1 MKMAKRIGGK
11 AAKIALAAVGA
22 AALSAVGT
30 GVVQFCKWAKDP
42 YSTELWFGFLKK
54 GILIT
59 KTDEPGHFKVQTG
72 YRWHD
77 DEAFDGEE
85 SFDEPEMEITLPEE
99 TPEPVQDEQGPETIA
114 EAIHKAAEK
123 VEAVKEAVDGLVT
136 EKDTAPE
143 AENEA

>member
-1 MKMAKRIGGK
+1 MAKIIGGK

-22 AALSAVGT
+22 AALSTVGV

-72 YRWHD
+72 FRWHND
-77 DEAFDGEE
+77 AAEDGEG
-85 SFDEPEMEITLPEE
+85 SFDEPEMEITLPTEAFE
-99 TPEPVQDEQGPETIA
+99 AQPDEAKAETIA
-114 EAIHKAAEK
+114 ETINKAAEK
-123 VEAVKEAVDGLVT
+123 VEAVKEAVAEIVS
-136 EKDTAPE
+136 EKEE
-143 AENEA
+143 AL

>member
-1 MKMAKRIGGK
+1 MAKIIGGK

-22 AALSAVGT
+22 AALSTVGA

-59 KTDEPGHFKVQTG
+59 KTDEPGHYKVQTG

-77 DEAFDGEE
+77 DTAADWGV
-85 SFDEPEMEITLPEE
+85 SFDEPEMEITLPEDALD
-99 TPEPVQDEQGPETIA
+99 PLQDEPKSETIA
-114 EAIHKAAEK
+114 EAINKAAEK
-123 VEAVKEAVDGLVT
+123 V
-136 EKDTAPE
+136 
-143 AENEA
+143 